1 MRRRELDVATGLWS
15 TPAARR
21 AGQLSKL
28 PDLSL
33 AAVLEAFAPLARVN
47 VLKDG
52 QVVLRLRA
60 SALKPRD
67 PGLEPVRPGAVFRLA
82 ARAVAGPG
90 AAQTATPIPWT
101 FCTIEQVAE
110 EELRGRLDTGL
121 RDPLPAGWESSLEV
135 LALRVAPTRQSSI
148 LTLNSTA
155 QPAQPL
161 AGYEIYAVT
170 AAGEK
175 PVFLGRTDRHGSLSI
190 APAGEHPLQILL
202 VKQGDQ
208 WLARLPLVA
217 GLEPRLSVAV
227 AQDDR
232 RIDLERWSAG
242 AGDAAVDL
250 TARREALASRVKA
263 RIAAGQLQ
271 EAESLLK
278 ELRQLPSVKDLLASQ
293 TAKLKKDMP
302 DDPVF
307 QGKADAILKDVRNV
321 LSSQL
326 DAKAADK
333 LATQIERHRVKPKKP

>member
-1 MRRRELDVATGLWS
+1 M
-15 TPAARR
+15 
-21 AGQLSKL
+21 
-28 PDLSL
+28 
-33 AAVLEAFAPLARVN
+33 
-47 VLKDG
+47 
-52 QVVLRLRA
+52 VLRLRA

-90 AAQTATPIPWT
+90 DGQTAKPIPWT

-121 RDPLPAGWESSLEV
+121 REPLPAGWESSLEV

-161 AGYEIYAVT
+161 AGYEIHAVSS
-170 AAGEK
+170 AGEK
-175 PVFLGRTDRHGSLSI
+175 PVFLGRTDRRGSLDI
-190 APAGEHPLQILL
+190 APADGRPLQILL
-202 VKQGDQ
+202 VKHGDQ
-208 WLARLPLVA
+208 WLARLPMVA
-217 GLEPRLSVAV
+217 GLEPRLSAAV
-227 AQDDR
+227 APEDR
-232 RIDLERWSAG
+232 RIDLERWSSG
-242 AGDAAVDL
+242 VRDAAVDL

-263 RIAAGQLQ
+263 RIAAGQLG

-278 ELRQLPSVKDLLASQ
+278 ELRQLPSVQDFLASR
-293 TAKLKKDMP
+293 TAELKKDMP

-307 QGKADAILKDVRNV
+307 QGKADAILKDVQNA
-321 LSSQL
+321 LSSQF

-333 LATQIERHRVKPKKP
+333 LAAQIEQHRVKPKKP